1 VPNPR
6 IRVSG
11 LRMEFGGAL
20 SLACD
25 ALARLKRP
33 FVAAEAPGSG
43 KKLLP
48 SGPSNI
54 ISTSATNPQTLP

>member
-1 VPNPR
+1 
-6 IRVSG
+6 
-11 LRMEFGGAL
+11 MEFGGAL